1 MELQATEAIVNN
13 VFGTLNVARAA
24 GAYGATK
31 FINVSTDKAVN
42 PVNVM
47 GATKRLAEML
57 VKDSAGEYPETVYAS
72 VRFGNVLGSRGS
84 VVPTFRQ
91 QIEAGGPVT
100 VTHPEMIRY
109 FMTIPEAVSLILQA
123 GAMAEGYGTYVLEMG
138 RPVRI
143 TDLARKMIEIMGT
156 PNVQIKFIGLRP
168 GEKLKEELFEEGEQ
182 RMPTEHPMVFH
193 LASENLS
200 PPEGSDLHE
209 LVDAMIFNAR
219 GQEASKSLEL
229 LRQAVPN
236 YSATDLPETRESGF
250 KYPPQ
255 W

>member
-1 MELQATEAIVNN
+1 
-13 VFGTLNVARAA
+13 
-24 GAYGATK
+24 
-31 FINVSTDKAVN
+31 
-42 PVNVM
+42 
-47 GATKRLAEML
+47 
-57 VKDSAGEYPETVYAS
+57 
-72 VRFGNVLGSRGS
+72 
-84 VVPTFRQ
+84 
-91 QIEAGGPVT
+91 
-100 VTHPEMIRY
+100 
-109 FMTIPEAVSLILQA
+109 
-123 GAMAEGYGTYVLEMG
+123 
-138 RPVRI
+138 
-143 TDLARKMIEIMGT
+143 MIEIMGM

-193 LASENLS
+193 LASENMS

>member
-1 MELQATEAIVNN
+1 
-13 VFGTLNVARAA
+13 
-24 GAYGATK
+24 
-31 FINVSTDKAVN
+31 
-42 PVNVM
+42 M

-57 VKDSAGEYPETVYAS
+57 VKDIAYSYPETVYAS

-123 GAMAEGYGTYVLEMG
+123 GAMADTYGTYVLEMG

-143 TDLARKMIEIMGT
+143 TDLAKKMIEIMGA

-168 GEKLKEELFEEGEQ
+168 GEKLKEELFEEGEERKQ
-182 RMPTEHPMVFH
+182 TDHQMVFQ
-193 LASENLS
+193 LLSENAS
-200 PPEGSDLHE
+200 PTGAPDFSE
-209 LVDAMIFNAR
+209 LVETMIFHAR
-219 GQEASKSLEL
+219 GQEPGKSLEL
-229 LRQAVPN
+229 LRRVVPN
-236 YSATDLPETRESGF
+236 YSATDLPETRQEGL
-250 KYPPQ
+250 KYPPGN